1 MLSGLIP
8 AKRGLKNIMVNIA
21 KIPVFN
27 TGTISDAKIEDSKS
41 CLLFNNLETI
51 PATIP
56 AIVVFNKQAK
66 TVPTGLIV
74 KNTDIVLGENKVKI
88 PEINPSKPPTIGP
101 YNIAPKAIK
110 IKEKFKLANP
120 PGITT

>member
-1 MLSGLIP
+1 MIV
-8 AKRGLKNIMVNIA
+8 KKA

-27 TGTISDAKIEDSKS
+27 IGTTKEDKIEDNKS
-41 CLLFNNLETI
+41 FFFFNRLEI
-51 PATIP
+51 MPATRP
-56 AIVVFNKQAK
+56 AIVVFNKHAN

-88 PEINPSKPPTIGP
+88 PETSPRREPIIGP